1 MTTRIYAVD
10 SVTMALQK
18 SEPPNLITTA
28 TGRAN
33 APLWTSPQL
42 VAHVYVTPPED
53 GVQGFDFVAMPPPV
67 GTITVQPLSPIIAN
81 TVLPEIDIAN
91 FWGAGKPLMGVRCH
105 AQSNVKT
112 TLFDAPMGMQPVAE
126 ILPDGSALSFATDI
140 HPLFRPVDINMMVA
154 VRNLDLGSHEV
165 VSEYADLILS
175 RLKDGSMPCDGP
187 WPATDIEI
195 FARWI
200 AQGKTP

>member
-1 MTTRIYAVD
+1 MTTRVYAVD

-18 SEPPNLITTA
+18 SNPPNLIITA

-33 APLWTSPQL
+33 GPLWTCPQL
-42 VAHVYVTPPED
+42 VARASVPKD
-53 GVQGFDFVAMPPPV
+53 GVQGFNFVAVPPQV
-67 GTITVQPLSPIIAN
+67 GTITVQPLIKTIAN

-91 FWGAGKPLMGVRCH
+91 FWGVGKPLMGVRCH

-112 TLFDAPMGMQPVAE
+112 TLFDAPMGMQPVTE

-140 HPLFRPVDINMMVA
+140 HPLFRPVDINMMIA

-165 VSEYADLILS
+165 VSEHADLILL

-187 WPATDIEI
+187 WPATDIDL

-200 AQGKTP
+200 AQGKKP